1 MVRRIAAAAV
11 TCGLLLAYAVPLA
24 GASQPRIIG
33 GAPITITEAPW
44 QVLVTIRS
52 QQQCGG
58 ALLSNRWVI
67 TAAHCVDQVRTPAEI
82 SVQVGSSTI
91 SSDSPDA
98 QRQVS
103 RVEVFPG
110 WDRRTFRN
118 DLALLE
124 LTADV
129 LASPATLPV
138 GLPLTQD
145 PASWP
150 PAGTPATI
158 TGWGTTDVSGASSL
172 DLQRADVRILTA
184 PGAPDCG
191 AYGDLFDPA
200 SQICAGE
207 FDGGVDACQGDSGG
221 ALVTGVPAT
230 LAGLASTGVGCAQS
244 SFPGLY
250 TRVLTYLPWI
260 LANVGTPGMRPSE
273 PTAVSVRSPRPGRVR
288 VTWQPPLLDGGQQ
301 ITRYRAQARGRTC
314 TTTQNQCVITGLPRG
329 TRVRVTV
336 VAQNAIGLS
345 PPSDPAAIRVR

>member
-1 MVRRIAAAAV
+1 VRRIAAAVV
-11 TCGLLLAYAVPLA
+11 TCGLLMASTGPIA

-33 GAPITITEAPW
+33 GAPIAISEAPW
-44 QVLVTIRS
+44 QVLITIRS

-67 TAAHCVDQVRTPAEI
+67 TAAHCVDQIRTPADI
-82 SVQVGSSTI
+82 TVQVGSTTI
-91 SSDSPDA
+91 SPDSPET

-118 DLALLE
+118 DVALLE
-124 LTADV
+124 VASDV
-129 LASPATLPV
+129 LVSPVTLPIA
-138 GLPLTQD
+138 LPLTED

-150 PAGTPATI
+150 PAGSPATI
-158 TGWGTTDVSGASSL
+158 TGWGTTNEGGASSL
-172 DLQRADVRILTA
+172 SLQRADVRILTS
-184 PGAPDCG
+184 PGDPNCG
-191 AYGDLFDPA
+191 AYGSLFDPA

-207 FDGGVDACQGDSGG
+207 IQGGVDACQGDSGG

-230 LAGLASTGVGCAQS
+230 LSGLASTGVGCAQP

-260 LANVGTPGMRPSE
+260 LANVGTPGMRASE

-288 VTWQPPLLDGGQQ
+288 VTWQPPIVDGGQP

-314 TTTQNQCVITGLPRG
+314 TTAQNQCVITGLPRG

-336 VAQNAIGLS
+336 VAQNAVGFS